1 MKKTLAFC
9 LVLMLL
15 FSVSARA
22 EYEQY
27 RLTADDTPE
36 RLQLWEVYPLD
47 PHNVIVR
54 SQTSQAWHVTWY
66 RDGQVYRLLSSEGD
80 WDSITSAE
88 PVFESGSSFYMIC
101 RIPSDL
107 EETAAYPP
115 PNAAAQWTDSGL
127 VNKVPL
133 AERVKATRW
142 GNRILVY
149 ETDQYHR
156 ICYNG
161 KETVI
166 PRKLA
171 DCISSSN
178 CVVLADEV
186 FLMTYRD
193 PDAGESK
200 LICLDHGNIRYMVD
214 DSLRGRP
221 MFPVWNQGF
230 LSVQWDYI
238 EWSDDRDFS
247 PVRLLLADGNGQ
259 YIRTYLLSGDRV
271 IITPAGSYFNEDTGT
286 VTIYGSA
293 ENKAER
299 IFAAFAMTLDEDM
312 NVTGLDVRNIDPD
325 YLGCEAAFS
334 MTASG
339 FPYVYLYNRWQ
350 PDAVCPVVI
359 PFSLLEPA
367 GVDYG
372 LTLK

>member
-200 LICLDHGNIRYMVD
+200 LICLDHGN
-214 DSLRGRP
+214 GRAP
-221 MFPVWNQGF
+221 GIN
-230 LSVQWDYI
+230 
-238 EWSDDRDFS
+238 
-247 PVRLLLADGNGQ
+247 VRREAHERFFKGLLGIAPLEIDGNPVVMLRQLLQTITELGHFFWTNLSHFALHESRFAAPAHSTTGQ
-259 YIRTYLLSGDRV
+259 QPVTSLFGSLWMQRSRRRRANSYPTFQRWRSPTGLLS
-271 IITPAGSYFNEDTGT
+271 ILMKSW
-286 VTIYGSA
+286 
-293 ENKAER
+293 
-299 IFAAFAMTLDEDM
+299 
-312 NVTGLDVRNIDPD
+312 VTG
-325 YLGCEAAFS
+325 YFS
-334 MTASG
+334 
-339 FPYVYLYNRWQ
+339 
-350 PDAVCPVVI
+350 
-359 PFSLLEPA
+359 
-367 GVDYG
+367 
-372 LTLK
+372 